1 MNLLKKV
8 TFSLVAL
15 IIVIL
20 VVSTILEKTCGT
32 SYVSKYIYNSTHF
45 ISLWIILSLSAAIY
59 AIKRGLL
66 KKPITMMLHFSFI
79 VILIGAL
86 ITHIYSEEGALHLRQ
101 GVGSSIFINNDGMG
115 HKMPFM
121 VSLDKF
127 QVKYYAVSNSPSDYQ
142 SKVTIIDGDKNIS
155 SELSMNNIL
164 TYRGY
169 RFYQASFDSDEMGT
183 TLLVNYDP
191 IGIAITYIGYFS
203 LFIAM
208 LLFLLSPKSRFWKLI
223 REIKINSFTLSLLI
237 VLLFPISTYSKEA
250 PNVLPKE
257 QASKFERI
265 SVIYNGRV
273 APLRIVMDDFML
285 KLYGSIS
292 YNELTSSQL
301 FTGLMFFPDSW
312 KEEKIIKINDDN
324 ICSILDVDGKYASIN
339 ELHNSDGKSKLDG
352 LVYENIGDD
361 PKLLRDLNKINEK
374 FYLAYIT
381 INGEWLSS
389 SIEILGKDSA
399 QFDRWMTEVKSSI
412 IGKNYL
418 RLDSLITDIKSYQ
431 SSLAGK
437 SLPTSSRVD
446 AELVYNKMRN
456 HNPISI
462 ILMILGVISFLY
474 FGLIKIDMIKVS
486 MLVIYFLNAIL
497 ITAFVYITIIISL
510 RWYVGGHIP
519 LSNGY
524 ETMQFMSW
532 CILLFAL
539 LLQKKFTI
547 TISFGLLLSGVAFM
561 VSTLGETN
569 PQITH
574 LAPVL
579 SSPLLSVHVVMIMM
593 SYSLFAFM
601 SLNGVMAF
609 LLKISSQRCDNQIK
623 NLQIYSTILLY
634 PAIFLLTA
642 GIFTGAIWANISWG
656 RYWAWDPKEVW
667 ALITMLIY
675 SFPLHHDSL
684 PLFKKEMFFHL
695 YTIIAFLSVLFTY
708 FGVNYILG
716 GMHSYA

>member
-127 QVKYYAVSNSPSDYQ
+127 QVKYHAVSNSPSDYQ
-142 SKVTIIDGDKNIS
+142 SKVTIIDGDTNIS

-208 LLFLLSPKSRFWKLI
+208 LLFLLSPKSKFWKLI

-285 KLYGSIS
+285 KLYGSTS

-324 ICSILDVDGKYASIN
+324 ICSILDVDGK
-339 ELHNSDGKSKLDG
+339 
-352 LVYENIGDD
+352 
-361 PKLLRDLNKINEK
+361 
-374 FYLAYIT
+374 
-381 INGEWLSS
+381 
-389 SIEILGKDSA
+389 
-399 QFDRWMTEVKSSI
+399 
-412 IGKNYL
+412 
-418 RLDSLITDIKSYQ
+418 
-431 SSLAGK
+431 
-437 SLPTSSRVD
+437 
-446 AELVYNKMRN
+446 
-456 HNPISI
+456 
-462 ILMILGVISFLY
+462 
-474 FGLIKIDMIKVS
+474 
-486 MLVIYFLNAIL
+486 
-497 ITAFVYITIIISL
+497 
-510 RWYVGGHIP
+510 
-519 LSNGY
+519 
-524 ETMQFMSW
+524 
-532 CILLFAL
+532 
-539 LLQKKFTI
+539 
-547 TISFGLLLSGVAFM
+547 
-561 VSTLGETN
+561 
-569 PQITH
+569 
-574 LAPVL
+574 
-579 SSPLLSVHVVMIMM
+579 
-593 SYSLFAFM
+593 
-601 SLNGVMAF
+601 
-609 LLKISSQRCDNQIK
+609 
-623 NLQIYSTILLY
+623 
-634 PAIFLLTA
+634 
-642 GIFTGAIWANISWG
+642 
-656 RYWAWDPKEVW
+656 
-667 ALITMLIY
+667 
-675 SFPLHHDSL
+675 
-684 PLFKKEMFFHL
+684 
-695 YTIIAFLSVLFTY
+695 
-708 FGVNYILG
+708 
-716 GMHSYA
+716 